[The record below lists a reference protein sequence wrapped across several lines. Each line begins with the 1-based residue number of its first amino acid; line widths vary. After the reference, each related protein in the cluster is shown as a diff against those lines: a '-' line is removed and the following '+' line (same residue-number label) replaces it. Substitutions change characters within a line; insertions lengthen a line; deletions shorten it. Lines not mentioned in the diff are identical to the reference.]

1 MATNEPTNLPFN
13 NFQQFDNVAT
23 QILQRFQTLINQL
36 IARRDG
42 HLHKLSQLRE
52 DYTNKETTR
61 LEAIRELRKLVK
73 N

>member
-23 QILQRFQTLINQL
+23 QILQTFQTLINQL

-42 HLHKLSQLRE
+42 HLHKLSQLRK